1 MENITNEYCKKLLT
15 QICETSHVD
24 TKDYLYTIL
33 LNAVLPTT
41 CRFSD
46 HMGKKIRKETI
57 SDCQESMVL
66 KLTNLNNY
74 QTKINTM
81 ISKYYNA
88 GMKLQPLLIV
98 EGLEDS
104 DIKSFYVYFEKRLV
118 KFSSFLESFTMCFK
132 LFQVEKFFFNLDI
145 I

>member
-1 MENITNEYCKKLLT
+1 MVLKYFYVSK
-15 QICETSHVD
+15 SRFSD

-88 GMKLQPLLIV
+88 GKKALLNRDCSDWDLVCANWKDTFPLSQR
-98 EGLEDS
+98 ESKEMDS
-104 DIKSFYVYFEKRLV
+104 VTF
-118 KFSSFLESFTMCFK
+118 
-132 LFQVEKFFFNLDI
+132 FQQ
-145 I
+145 

>member
-1 MENITNEYCKKLLT
+1 MVLKYFYVSK
-15 QICETSHVD
+15 SRFSD

-88 GMKLQPLLIV
+88 GMKLKPLLIV

-118 KFSSFLESFTMCFK
+118 KFSSFLESFDMCFK
-132 LFQVEKFFFNLDI
+132 LFQMEKFFFNLDI